1 MKQPED
7 FVFHF
12 TSAGAALS
20 IITQRQLWA
29 TDIEYLND
37 RFEGQLPSKALG
49 WIIDR
54 PESNLPGMQVNQK
67 HLGALERSLNHGL
80 VACTISFSQHYRSLP
95 QFRMYCPPAG
105 GYAIGFPL
113 DYLKEIG
120 LLIKCDY
127 SRNNLIEWSRTYAK
141 RFLEDATA
149 LDRDDLDA
157 VNLCHEVIRHKPYI
171 KERVIAALTFKSE
184 EFVNEL
190 EHRLVAFGLP
200 KQYRESQDRNLIIPY
215 SAIDLPNEPIEV
227 RLVPGP
233 NREPDLASRS
243 VGSLSRAAKEAG
255 TAWSMGHLSPGEFG
269 FRA

>member
-1 MKQPED
+1 MKHPED

-20 IITQRQLWA
+20 ILTRRQLWA

-37 RFEGQLPSKALG
+37 RLEGQLPSKVLG
-49 WIIDR
+49 WIVDK
-54 PESNLPGMQVNQK
+54 PENYLPGVQIIEK
-67 HLGALERSLNHGL
+67 HLGALRKSLNQGL

-105 GYAIGFPL
+105 GYAVGFPI

-120 LLIKCDY
+120 LFIKCDY
-127 SRNNLIEWSRTYAK
+127 SRNNLIEWSKAYAM
-141 RFLEDATA
+141 RFLSDATA
-149 LDRDDLDA
+149 LDSDDLDA
-157 VNLCHEVIRHKPYI
+157 VKLCQEIIRRKPYI
-171 KERVIAALTFKSE
+171 QERVVAALTFKSE

-200 KQYRESQDRNLIIPY
+200 KLFRESQDRNLIIPY
-215 SAIDLPNEPIEV
+215 SAIDLPNREIEV

-243 VGSLSRAAKEAG
+243 IGSLSRAAREAG
-255 TAWSMGHLSPGEFG
+255 TVWSMGHLSPGEFG